1 MENRTS
7 EDLLVIMAKE
17 PVAGQVKT
25 RLSPDLTPQQA
36 ADLYRCFLQDSIAE
50 MGALDGI
57 DRAIAYTPATARAIF
72 AALADHRFTLFPQQE
87 VELGQRMLTIFQ
99 EQFAQ
104 GYTSVCIMNS
114 DSPDLPREI
123 VRASFRLLALGKAD
137 VALGPC
143 NDGGYYLLG
152 MKHPHPELLT
162 GIPWSTGDVLAVTQQ
177 KAKKIG
183 LLVALLPPW
192 DDIDTCRGLTVFYRR
207 NVSDAIEGSRPGSIT
222 RTFLAALNNSLPRHP
237 DQSESPG
244 PAPPRSR

>member
-1 MENRTS
+1 MGNRTS

-17 PVAGQVKT
+17 PVAGKVKT
-25 RLSPDLTPQQA
+25 RLSPDLTPQEA

-57 DRAIAYTPATARAIF
+57 DRAIAYAPATARAIF
-72 AALADHRFTLFPQQE
+72 AALADHRFTLFPQQDM
-87 VELGQRMLTIFQ
+87 ELGQRMLSIFQ

-104 GYTSVCIMNS
+104 GYDSVCIMNS

-123 VRASFRLLALGKAD
+123 VRASFRLLAVGKAD
-137 VALGPC
+137 VVLGPC

-152 MKHPHPELLT
+152 MKQPHPELLT

-177 KAKKIG
+177 KAKRIG
-183 LLVALLPPW
+183 LQVALLPPW
-192 DDIDTCRGLTVFYRR
+192 DDIDTYRGLTVFYRR
-207 NVSDAIEGSRPGSIT
+207 SASDAAEGSNPGTIT
-222 RTFLAALNNSLPRHP
+222 RTFLAALNNSPLRHLHQP
-237 DQSESPG
+237 ESPG